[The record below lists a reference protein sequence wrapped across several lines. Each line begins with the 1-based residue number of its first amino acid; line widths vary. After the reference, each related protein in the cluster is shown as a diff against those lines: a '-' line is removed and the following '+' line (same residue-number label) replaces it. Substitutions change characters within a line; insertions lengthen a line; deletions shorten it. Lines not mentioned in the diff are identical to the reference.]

1 MAGLIVVA
9 DPVAPVFAEA
19 LAGWQV
25 RVALDPADLAGAL
38 PDAEGLVVRSRT
50 RVTAELLEAAPRLRV
65 IGRAGS
71 GLDGVDLEAARRR
84 GIAVVCAGA
93 GAADAV
99 AELTFGLMLALARDL
114 PAAQAQARGG
124 DWSKR
129 VGSSLCGKRLGVLGL
144 GRIGSR
150 VATLGAAFGMRVA
163 GLVRVQE
170 VSDSPAAS
178 GGPPTWAAH
187 LGATAAEPGLAEAY
201 VDLDALLAATDVLTL
216 HLPLTAETHHIV
228 GARELALL
236 PPGAWLINTAR
247 GGLVD
252 EAALLAALDSGHLA
266 GAALDVLE
274 TEPPSKDH
282 PLLRHPRVLVTPHL
296 GASTGAA
303 QETIAREL
311 AAAMLAALAAR

>member
-9 DPVAPVFAEA
+9 DPVAPAFAEA
-19 LAGWQV
+19 LVGWQV
-25 RVALDPADLAGAL
+25 RVVAEPADLESAL
-38 PDAEGLVVRSRT
+38 ADAEGLVVRSRT

-71 GLDGVDLEAARRR
+71 GLDGIDLGAARRR
-84 GIAVVCAGA
+84 GIAVVSAGS

-99 AELTFGLMLALARDL
+99 AELTVGLMLALARDL
-114 PAAQAQARGG
+114 PAALAQAQAG

-129 VGSSLCGKRLGVLGL
+129 TGSSLGGKRLGILGL

-150 VATLGAAFGMRVA
+150 VATLGAALGMRVA
-163 GLVRVQE
+163 GLARE
-170 VSDSPAAS
+170 HELDDRPAAADVH
-178 GGPPTWAAH
+178 PTWAAH
-187 LGATAAEPGLAEAY
+187 LGAAAAEPGLARAY
-201 VDLDALLAATDVLTL
+201 ADLDALLAATDVLSL
-216 HLPLTAETHHIV
+216 HLPLNDQTHGLI

-274 TEPPSKDH
+274 HEPPAPDH
-282 PLLRHPRVLVTPHL
+282 PLLRHPRALVTPHL
-296 GASTGAA
+296 GAATGAA
-303 QETIAREL
+303 QDAIAREL
-311 AAAMLAALAAR
+311 AAAMLAALAGQ